1 MNGFIII
8 YNYHFMIDIIA
19 LQSSS
24 DDSYSD
30 SDIEDDNEDDN
41 YNPPYWPTAS
51 PDRLWKERVS
61 EIKVR

>member
-1 MNGFIII
+1 
-8 YNYHFMIDIIA
+8 MIDIIA